1 MVTRTIFPGMKKFK
15 LFIALI
21 VVLAG
26 LGAWYYST
34 GNFSEGDRA
43 GTVIKLSRK
52 GFLFK
57 TFEGELNLG
66 MGIHDDNANAMSI
79 SNVWNFSVA
88 IGDTA
93 VIQALDAA
101 MMNGHRAKLQYREK
115 FVGLPWRG
123 DTHYMVY
130 QVDVIH

>member
-1 MVTRTIFPGMKKFK
+1 MKKFK
-15 LFIALI
+15 LIMVLAFL
-21 VVLAG
+21 LAG
-26 LGAWYYST
+26 LGAWYYT
-34 GNFSEGDRA
+34 MGNFSEGDRA

-57 TFEGELNLG
+57 TNEGELNLG

-88 IGDTA
+88 NGDTD
-93 VIQALDAA
+93 VIQALDKA
-101 MMNGHRAKLQYREK
+101 MMNGHRAKLHYREK
-115 FVGLPWRG
+115 FVVLPWRG

-130 QVDVIH
+130 KVEVIQ